1 MLLLPGFTI
10 SVEEHLFKVKL
21 LKCVASTLP
30 EFQFCMTEMK
40 LNQCTLCMVIAYR
53 WWTYIHCT
61 HYSVTLIRYFIT
73 EVIHQDVHVH
83 GTCSVWGLIRK
94 SSMTPCHK
102 TNGYRWWQGEF
113 SPHTTD
119 HTTRSDPP
127 LLLGCIAY
135 MLGGGDA
142 SPCRRAEQTHWSL
155 LQTCGACGGEEMER
169 SDLRPKQLGKK
180 RNIRSWSSV
189 STQCDGGGDRWHS
202 SVSMKLATGAGRHA

>member
-10 SVEEHLFKVKL
+10 SVEEHLFKVKI

-135 MLGGGDA
+135 MLGGGMTHHVVEL
-142 SPCRRAEQTHWSL
+142 SKHIGRCCRRVEHVV
-155 LQTCGACGGEEMER
+155 
-169 SDLRPKQLGKK
+169 GKK
-180 RNIRSWSSV
+180 WNALTFVLSNWVKKETSEAEARWAHSV
-189 STQCDGGGDRWHS
+189 MVAVIDDTVQ
-202 SVSMKLATGAGRHA
+202 